1 MLPSPLHPAVVHF
14 PIVFAVL
21 LPLAALLALWAI
33 RRGSAPLRAWAFPL
47 ALAAGLT
54 GSAWVALQTGEAEE
68 ERVEAFVAEAAI
80 HEHEEAA
87 ERFLLFAGVLTL
99 VAGAGLLTGT
109 VGSAA
114 RLVAT
119 AGTVVVLLAGV
130 QVGRAGGELVYE
142 HGAAQAYVSPS
153 TPSPYM
159 ESGIAS
165 DGEREHEDDDR

>member
-21 LPLAALLALWAI
+21 LPLAALGALWAI
-33 RRGSAPLRAWAFPL
+33 RKGSAPVRAWAFPM
-47 ALAAGLT
+47 ALAVGLT

-87 ERFLLFAGVLTL
+87 ERFLLVAGVVTL
-99 VAGAGLLTGT
+99 VAGAGLLTG
-109 VGSAA
+109 VFGSAA
-114 RLVAT
+114 RIVAT
-119 AGTVVVLLAGV
+119 AGTVGVLLAGV

-142 HGAAQAYVSPS
+142 HGAAQAYVNDAA
-153 TPSPYM
+153 TPAFM
-159 ESGIAS
+159 EM
-165 DGEREHEDDDR
+165 GEAWEHGGDDR

>member
-21 LPLAALLALWAI
+21 LPLAALGALWFI
-33 RRGSAPLRAWAFPL
+33 RKGSVPLRAWAFPL
-47 ALAAGLT
+47 AIAVGLT

-87 ERFLLFAGVLTL
+87 ERFLLVAGVVTL
-99 VAGAGLLTGT
+99 VAGAGLLSGMF
-109 VGSAA
+109 GSAA
-114 RLVAT
+114 RIVAT
-119 AGTVVVLLAGV
+119 AGTVAVLLAGV

-142 HGAAQAYVSPS
+142 HGAAQAYVSEVAP
-153 TPSPYM
+153 PAYM
-159 ESGIAS
+159 QFGAV
-165 DGEREHEDDDR
+165 GEHGDEW